1 MGSKRTRLWG
11 LLIILGF
18 AALAGCNFPR
28 GGTPAPS
35 GPELVM
41 TYAAQTIQAQLTLA
55 ATGGVTTFT
64 PGPPGFT
71 PASNTPTPSSPATTP
86 EPTGLTPTAGICDR
100 GNFEEDITY
109 PDNSLVQPGA
119 EFIKTWRLKN
129 TGTCTWDGRYAIVF
143 DRGDALGGPPSAPLT
158 SGSVPP
164 GQTVDVSLTLKA
176 PTDPGTYQ
184 GFWKLRNPAGQVFG
198 LGDNAEKDF
207 WVKIKV
213 ETGQTYTYDFLV
225 QAPGA
230 IWTSVGDG
238 SEVPLTFGGADDDP
252 NGVAKLKEDIILENG
267 KRAGVTLVMAPRQT
281 TDGKVSGT
289 FPEYTI
295 LEDDH
300 FKAKLGF
307 LEHCGSGQVIFQ
319 IWAQEGG
326 SLDLLQD
333 WRKACDGHL
342 KLVEVDLSSLKGR
355 KVQFVLAV
363 LADGSPEDDL
373 AIWGSPRIEP

>member
-1 MGSKRTRLWG
+1 
-11 LLIILGF
+11 
-18 AALAGCNFPR
+18 
-28 GGTPAPS
+28 
-35 GPELVM
+35 
-41 TYAAQTIQAQLTLA
+41 
-55 ATGGVTTFT
+55 
-64 PGPPGFT
+64 
-71 PASNTPTPSSPATTP
+71 
-86 EPTGLTPTAGICDR
+86 
-100 GNFEEDITY
+100 
-109 PDNSLVQPGA
+109 
-119 EFIKTWRLKN
+119 
-129 TGTCTWDGRYAIVF
+129 
-143 DRGDALGGPPSAPLT
+143 
-158 SGSVPP
+158 
-164 GQTVDVSLTLKA
+164 VDVSLTLKA

-198 LGDNAEKDF
+198 LGENAEKDF

-230 IWTSVGDG
+230 TWTSVGDG
-238 SEVPLTFGGADDDP
+238 SEVPLAFGGADDDP
-252 NGVAKLKEDIILENG
+252 NGVAKLKEGIILENG
-267 KRAGVTLVMAPRQT
+267 KQAGVTLVTAPRQT
-281 TDGKVSGT
+281 TDGEVSGT

-295 LEDDH
+295 LEDDR

-319 IWAQEGG
+319 LWAQEGG